1 MPQRFPAI
9 LLVLA
14 LAAATAYAQT
24 TTTTGT
30 PTTSTTTLEGGCGP
44 YPPGTNLTLP
54 SINCRLEIF
63 RQTVFDAGLNASLG
77 RLFFPI
83 TFRLQRSSMCL
94 SRAHVLCVGSEP
106 TPPGR
111 APRIVADAN
120 RARRQLQ
127 RCVRPIAMA
136 LAKIRSNYGRRIIP
150 PDLAAA
156 LVSEGDGIAS
166 ELTVARESLTCP

>member
-1 MPQRFPAI
+1 MPQRFPTI

-14 LAAATAYAQT
+14 LAAAPAYAQT

-30 PTTSTTTLEGGCGP
+30 PTTSTTLEGSCG
-44 YPPGTNLTLP
+44 PPGTPPTLLAR
-54 SINCRLEIF
+54 INCRLEIF
-63 RQTVFDAGLNASLG
+63 RQTVFDAGVNASLG

-94 SRAHVLCVGSEP
+94 SRAHMLCVGSEP

-111 APRIVADAN
+111 APRIVADEN